1 MPRIAET
8 NRLLIQTWE
17 LSDQPALIHLTKQAG
32 ISEFSLSGYAN
43 FSEERARLWIA
54 NEIERFKAQKLARF
68 AVISKELGV
77 PVGISGI
84 FRHPNQPVDEA
95 EINYRYPNQFRGQG
109 FATEAARAIIRYGL
123 IELGLRCV
131 NANVDLTNASSL
143 KVVERL
149 GMKDAGP
156 FSYEGIAA
164 RRFSITLKDFAS

>member
-8 NRLLIQTWE
+8 PRLLIQTWE
-17 LSDQPALIHLTKQAG
+17 LSDLPALMHLTRQAG
-32 ISEFSLSGYAN
+32 ISEFSISGYKD
-43 FSEERARLWIA
+43 FSEDHARMWIA
-54 NEIERFKAQKLARF
+54 NEIERFKAQKLGRF

-84 FRHPNQPVDEA
+84 FRHPNQPEDEA
-95 EINYRYPNQFRGQG
+95 EMNYRYPVEFRGRG

-123 IELGLRCV
+123 IELGLKCV
-131 NANVDLTNASSL
+131 NANVDRTNASSL

-156 FSYEGIAA
+156 FSYEGVAA
-164 RRFSITLKDFAS
+164 RRFTITLKDFAS